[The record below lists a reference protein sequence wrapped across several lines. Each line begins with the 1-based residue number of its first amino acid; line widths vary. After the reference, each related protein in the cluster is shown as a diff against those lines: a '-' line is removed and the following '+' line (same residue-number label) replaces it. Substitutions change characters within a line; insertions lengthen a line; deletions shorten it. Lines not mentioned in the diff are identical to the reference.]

1 MIMKTLSKGLA
12 LILIISIFTLFYCMQ
27 IPIIKET
34 FTTEET
40 LKGPCNSFKRD
51 VNSITDRDIFPVL
64 NDEEHFTNPQ
74 VPDNEPSNEP
84 SNKPSNEPSLDLPGL
99 PPSHVDALYPIKNKK
114 PDILSGPKK
123 LIE

>member
-64 NDEEHFTNPQ
+64 NDEEDFTNPQ
-74 VPDNEPSNEP
+74 VTD
-84 SNKPSNEPSLDLPGL
+84 NEPSLDLPGL
-99 PPSHVDALYPIKNKK
+99 SPSHVDALYSIKNKK

>member
-40 LKGPCNSFKRD
+40 LKGPCNSFKHD

-64 NDEEHFTNPQ
+64 NDEEDFTTNPQ
-74 VPDNEPSNEP
+74 VTDDEPYNEPSQG
-84 SNKPSNEPSLDLPGL
+84 LPGL
-99 PPSHVDALYPIKNKK
+99 PTSHVDALYSIKNKK
-114 PDILSGPKK
+114 TDILSGPKK